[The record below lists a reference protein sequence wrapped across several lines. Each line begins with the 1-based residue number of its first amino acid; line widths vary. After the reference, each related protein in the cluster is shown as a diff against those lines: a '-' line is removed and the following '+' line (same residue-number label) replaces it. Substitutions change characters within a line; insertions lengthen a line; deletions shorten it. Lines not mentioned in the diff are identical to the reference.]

1 MAFAAGRLTLIRDLG
16 PVGYYHY
23 LTEDA
28 PATVDTAGYFNGASG
43 QLNVGDVILVEQV
56 DAAAAPRSVTALGHH
71 VVTSNAGGVVDVS
84 DAAAIATTDT
94 D

>member
-56 DAAAAPRSVTALGHH
+56 DDDGAPGSVTALGHH

>member
-1 MAFAAGRLTLIRDLG
+1 MAFVARRLTQIRDLG

-23 LTEDA
+23 LTADA

-43 QLNVGDVILVEQV
+43 QLNVGDIILVEQV

-71 VVTSNAGGVVDVS
+71 VVVSSAGGAVDVS